1 VAVTGGGSASST
13 LSLAGPVSELAADG
27 GRVAILV
34 RTKTGSC
41 ARDRVAV
48 WAPVTRSFVPI
59 GASACVGSTSTG
71 AGLFSVGLAGTRVAY
86 VQFAG
91 GNTRELQLRL
101 ATLARPRPATVAS
114 ASFGVDELQGTEIG
128 RVAGDGS
135 LLAFDWW
142 SQCLPCAAPIA
153 PRGSIFRLV
162 ANGGAACPNAGLGA
176 LPRCRPV
183 VSTVGALRL
192 LAVGGGL
199 VVARS
204 GDDVSVL
211 GLDGTATSTGT
222 FTGARAARI
231 DRGVLLVLTR
241 VGTQNSLWTVELS
254 SGRRSGPWIL
264 PASRSAGDDVCADP
278 SGCRLA
284 ALRLADYQAGIA
296 VYVVGRAVHLLRLA
310 DRRDVTIRVPGLGPV
325 HAQLEPSGLFYSYS
339 PATRPPR
346 GRVAFVP
353 LSRLPKARRSG
364 LPRGCRPGAR
374 RGGRTPASGS
384 PPAARAAGRS
394 RMPARR
400 RP

>member
-1 VAVTGGGSASST
+1 VIGALLAA
-13 LSLAGPVSELAADG
+13 LILPLAGPVSELAADG
-27 GRVAILV
+27 GRVAMLV

-48 WAPVTRSFVPI
+48 WAPATRSFVPI
-59 GASACVGSTSTG
+59 GASACIGSTSTG

-114 ASFGVDELQGTEIG
+114 ASFGIDAVQGTYIG

-162 ANGGAACPNAGLGA
+162 SSGGAACPNAGLGA

-183 VSTVGALRL
+183 ISAAGSLRL
-192 LAVGGGL
+192 LAVGAGL
-199 VVARS
+199 VVMRS
-204 GDDVSVL
+204 GDEVAVR
-211 GLDGTATSTGT
+211 GLDGTVAYTGT
-222 FTGARAARI
+222 FAGLRAARI
-231 DRGVLLVLTR
+231 DARVLLVLTR
-241 VGTQNSLWTVELS
+241 TGTQSSLWTVDLS
-254 SGRRSGPWIL
+254 SGQRSGPWIL
-264 PASRSAGDDVCADP
+264 PAARSTGDDPCGDP

-284 ALRLADYQAGIA
+284 ALRLEDYQNGIA
-296 VYVVGRAVHLLRLA
+296 VYVVGHVVHLLRLA
-310 DRRDVTIRVPGLGPV
+310 EKRDASIRVPGVGPV

-339 PATRPPR
+339 PAGSRGR

-353 LSRLPKARRSG
+353 VGRLP
-364 LPRGCRPGAR
+364 
-374 RGGRTPASGS
+374 
-384 PPAARAAGRS
+384 
-394 RMPARR
+394 
-400 RP
+400 